1 MQYYMEENPAS
12 TEPSADGASSAA
24 AATAAEVRDVMNDI

>member
-12 TEPSADGASSAA
+12 TEPSADGSNSA
-24 AATAAEVRDVMNDI
+24 AATAAEVRDVMNNI

>member
-24 AATAAEVRDVMNDI
+24 ATAAEVRDVMNDI